1 MTSELSKSIKE
12 YTEKYEKLEVFGK
25 KVRTPYF
32 NNSLFIEI
40 KSLLNN
46 GIFYK
51 HFRNDLW
58 LKFRKNTF
66 KFGHFGGKGKPEEL
80 VLSLED
86 LCLRSNIKI
95 EGITSSEIENAMRFF
110 GLGVDCSGFVFN
122 VLNHTFNKNIKEG
135 FLEKNLRLDSKY
147 YVKGILRKEKLD
159 RFNTSVKMFYSDFN
173 SHTIAFED
181 LSPAD
186 LIITN
191 KNKDW
196 HIKLVQEIDNG
207 NLVLCESNLLSGV
220 RTYKVSK
227 ELFQKSLN
235 ASQYIRRLNFI

>member
-1 MTSELSKSIKE
+1 MTSELSKLIQE
-12 YTEKYEKLEVFGK
+12 YTERYEKLEVFGK

-40 KSLLNN
+40 KSLLNS

-58 LKFRKNTF
+58 LRFRKNTF
-66 KFGHFGGKGKPEEL
+66 KYGHFGGKGKPEEL
-80 VLSLED
+80 TQSLES
-86 LCLRSNIKI
+86 LCFENNIDSKN
-95 EGITSSEIENAMRFF
+95 ITVNQIENAMRFF

-122 VLNHTFNKNIKEG
+122 VLNYAFNKNIKRD
-135 FLEKNLRLDSKY
+135 FLEKSLRLDSRY

-159 RFNTSVKMFYSDFN
+159 RFNTSVKMFFSELN

-196 HIKLVQEIDNG
+196 HIKLVQKVG
-207 NLVLCESNLLSGV
+207 RSNLVLCESNLLSGV
-220 RTYKVSK
+220 CTYKVSK
-227 ELFQKSLN
+227 KQFQGNLTDSH
-235 ASQYIRRLNFI
+235 YIRRLNFI